1 MVFICPTIYD
11 SENENKYI
19 DNYNYFPYELDH
31 FQKWAIEAIETN
43 KHLLITA
50 HTGSGKS
57 MPFEYA
63 IQKYCIK
70 ENKKIIYTS
79 PIKSLSNQ
87 KYHELTKKYPSVS
100 FGILTGDIKFN
111 PEAQCIIMTTE
122 ILRNTLFQMETI
134 ESFKNNNNDDK
145 VEDDNDKNEDEDDN
159 IKLMEKLESTLQFT
173 MDIKNEL
180 ACVVFDE
187 VHYINDEDR
196 GKVWEETIMKL
207 PKYVQL
213 IMLSATID
221 KSVQFAKW
229 IEEIKCR
236 EVWLASTNIRVVP
249 LTHYS
254 YQIYPQSLLKTIKEK
269 DKSGTIEKLMLKQN
283 NKLHTI
289 RENNGQFYDD
299 TIINLQKVTSFLSKN
314 RMNHIK
320 KRFIFNSI
328 STYLKDNLMLPA
340 ICFTFS
346 RKNVE
351 LYASEIEL
359 SLFDEINYPEE
370 AKYSSIVEKECKHI
384 LMKLPN
390 YREYMELQ
398 EYTTI
403 VELMKKGVGIHH
415 SGILPVFREMIELM
429 FEKGFIK
436 LLFATETFAVGINMP
451 TKTVLFSGLTKYTKG
466 GFRYLLPHE
475 YTQMAGR
482 AGRRGLDTIGNVI
495 HLNGMF
501 ELPLLSEYKQILCG
515 KPQTLISKFQCHY
528 NLILK
533 LFSSSNENVAY
544 FTSQSMSF
552 NELQLQKQHTQ
563 ETLNTMKKTLQDKEH
578 TLTLLSTK
586 TSDLKLYEELQEKLQ
601 YSKNKQRKLIERQIE
616 TMQTSLTKSFTQD
629 YQKYLEYK
637 QLKDDVINVENEL
650 KVYDNYYN
658 EKINNVIHILED
670 NEFINN
676 NNNLTE
682 KGIIASNI
690 QEVNSLVFAELLY
703 NNILG
708 VDDKN
713 ITYKELAMLFSCYN
727 NVKVKDEYKVHFYN
741 GTNTFFKY
749 MLEMLEKYNTKYYN
763 IELKEM
769 PHDFQA
775 DIYEYNMDLCQDVEK
790 WCEAEDEETC
800 KGILSS
806 LYSREIFLG
815 EFIKTILKINNIAME
830 IQKVCEITENYEL
843 LSKMITLRE
852 KTLKYVVTNQSL
864 YI

>member
-1 MVFICPTIYD
+1 MVFICPSEYK
-11 SENENKYI
+11 SENENKYK
-19 DNYNYFPYELDH
+19 DNYNSFQYDLDD
-31 FQKWAIEAIETN
+31 FQKWSIDAIETN

-63 IQKYCIK
+63 IQKYCIR

-87 KYHELTKKYPSVS
+87 KYHELTKKYPNVS

-134 ESFKNNNNDDK
+134 ESFKNNN
-145 VEDDNDKNEDEDDN
+145 EQDN

-180 ACVVFDE
+180 SCVVFDE

-207 PKYVQL
+207 PNFVQL

-254 YQIYPQSLLKTIKEK
+254 YQIYPQSLLKNIKEK

-283 NKLHTI
+283 NKLQTI
-289 RENNGQFYDD
+289 RENNGLFYDD
-299 TIINLQKVTSFLSKN
+299 TITNLQKVTSFLSKN
-314 RMNHIK
+314 RMNYIK

-351 LYASEIEL
+351 IYASEIEI
-359 SLFDEINYPEE
+359 SLFDEVNYPEE

-398 EYTTI
+398 EYTNI

-451 TKTVLFSGLTKYTKG
+451 TKTVLFSGLTKYTKN

-501 ELPLLSEYKQILCG
+501 ELPVISEYKQILCG

-533 LFSSSNENVAY
+533 LFSTSNENICD

-552 NELQLQKQHTQ
+552 NELQLQKQYTQ
-563 ETLNTMKKTLQDKEH
+563 ETLNTMTKTLQDREH

-586 TSDLKLYEELQEKLQ
+586 ISDLMLYEELVEKLQ
-601 YSKNKQRKLIERQIE
+601 YSKNKQRKIVERQIQ

-637 QLKDDVINVENEL
+637 QSKDDVLNLKKEL
-650 KVYDNYYN
+650 NVYDSYYK
-658 EKINNVIHILED
+658 EKINNIINILTE
-670 NEFINN
+670 NSFIENN
-676 NNNLTE
+676 SLTE

-703 NNILG
+703 NNILSAN
-708 VDDKN
+708 N

-727 NVKVKDEYKVHFYN
+727 NIKVKDEYKVYYYKGSN
-741 GTNTFFKY
+741 IEFKY
-749 MLEMLEKYNTKYYN
+749 ILDMLEKYNTKYYN
-763 IELKEM
+763 IELKELSD
-769 PHDFQA
+769 DFQA
-775 DIYEYNMDLCQDVEK
+775 DNYEYNVDLCQAVEL
-790 WCEAEDEETC
+790 WCDAEDEETC
-800 KGILSS
+800 KNILSS
-806 LYSREIFLG
+806 LYNREIFLG

-830 IQKVCEITENYEL
+830 IQKICEITENYEL
-843 LSKMITLRE
+843 LSKLIILRE